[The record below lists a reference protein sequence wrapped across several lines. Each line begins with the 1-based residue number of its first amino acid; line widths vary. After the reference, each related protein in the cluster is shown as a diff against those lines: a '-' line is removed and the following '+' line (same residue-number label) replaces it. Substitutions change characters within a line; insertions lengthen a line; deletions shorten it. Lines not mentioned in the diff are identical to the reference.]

1 MSEKNTL
8 ALLKK
13 DTVDVVA
20 EKVRQFQQ
28 AGEIHFPPNY
38 SPENAMKSAWL
49 TLQNTLDKDKNPVL
63 TVCTRDSI
71 ANALLD
77 MVIQGLNPAK
87 KQGYFIAYGKT
98 LTFQRSYFGTMAVTK
113 NVTGATDVF
122 AQVIYKD
129 DDFEYSI
136 QRGRK
141 VVLKHVQRLENIE
154 KGNIVAAYCTIV
166 FDDNRED
173 YTEIMTIED
182 IKAAW
187 SMSKMSPDSANS
199 THQKFTSEMVKKTVI
214 NRTCKAYVNS
224 SNDSGLV
231 LDHFNRAEDVRA
243 EAEADEEIAEN
254 ANGEIIDVD
263 YEVRNGGH
271 AEGEELNL
279 ESEAAG
285 GGPGF

>member
-1 MSEKNTL
+1 MGNDL

-49 TLQNTLDKDKNPVL
+49 TLQNTIDKDKNPVL
-63 TVCTRDSI
+63 SVCTRDSI

-98 LTFQRSYFGTMAVTK
+98 LVFQRSYFGTMAVTK
-113 NVTGATDVF
+113 NVVGAQDIF
-122 AQVIYKD
+122 AQVIYKG

-136 QRGRK
+136 ERGRK
-141 VVLKHVQRLENIE
+141 VILKHVQRLENIE
-154 KGNIVAAYCTIV
+154 KGDIVAAYCTIV
-166 FDDNRED
+166 FGDNRPD
-173 YTEIMTIED
+173 YTEIMTIDE

-187 SMSKMSPDSANS
+187 SMSKMNPESAGS
-199 THQKFTSEMVKKTVI
+199 THQKFSSEMVKKTVI
-214 NRTCKAYVNS
+214 NRTCKAYINS

-231 LDHFNRAEDVRA
+231 LDHFNRADDVRA
-243 EAEADEEIAEN
+243 EAEVDEEIMDN
-254 ANGEIIDVD
+254 ANGDVIDV
-263 YEVRNGGH
+263 EVSKSEPMGDDSDL
-271 AEGEELNL
+271 ELKPT
-279 ESEAAG
+279 G
-285 GGPGF
+285 TDDDPY